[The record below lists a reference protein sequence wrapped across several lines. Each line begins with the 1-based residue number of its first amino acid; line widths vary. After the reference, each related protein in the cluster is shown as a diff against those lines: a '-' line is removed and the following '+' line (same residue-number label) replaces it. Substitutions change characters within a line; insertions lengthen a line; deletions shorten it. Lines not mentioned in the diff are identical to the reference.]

1 MPSAFSIK
9 KSGFRS
15 DLNRFARG
23 QNGSAAVFVAF
34 SMVVLVA
41 AAGIALDA
49 GRGYYLKA
57 RLSQAVDAAALAG
70 GSSYVAGSSDYE
82 AQIQKYFAAN
92 FTDGLMG
99 GSNSAPTISVN
110 AAGDQITVSATAE
123 VPTTLM
129 QVLNL
134 DGMTVSASATVNR
147 SVKGT
152 ELVMVLDTTG
162 SMGFG
167 SSWSNAKTA
176 MAEMLQGL
184 DDLSGDDE
192 FYATFVP
199 MSDRINVGTN
209 KASWLSVGAPAGW
222 NGCMEPREVSDAG
235 FPYAQNDQPPS
246 EAGFLPTAEGYY
258 ISALADQ
265 SFFTCPAQ
273 QILGPTDDVAT
284 IESAIESL
292 SLSGT
297 GRMDEGMA
305 WAWRLLSPEWNG
317 LWSVPDYPADHGDRR
332 KVVVY
337 ITDMYTEA
345 YRYEVGGEAEGNVFG
360 WNKGS
365 QWGFEHFVHVCDQM
379 KDDGIE
385 IHAVY
390 VNGNSHGVSY
400 MQECAT
406 SDAYYHEVTDVAALR
421 DTLEAISGSVTQVWL
436 GQ

>member
-9 KSGFRS
+9 RSVFRS

-41 AAGIALDA
+41 AAGLALDA

-199 MSDRINVGTN
+199 MSDRNQ
-209 KASWLSVGAPAGW
+209 
-222 NGCMEPREVSDAG
+222 R
-235 FPYAQNDQPPS
+235 
-246 EAGFLPTAEGYY
+246 
-258 ISALADQ
+258 
-265 SFFTCPAQ
+265 
-273 QILGPTDDVAT
+273 
-284 IESAIESL
+284 
-292 SLSGT
+292 
-297 GRMDEGMA
+297 R
-305 WAWRLLSPEWNG
+305 
-317 LWSVPDYPADHGDRR
+317 HG
-332 KVVVY
+332 
-337 ITDMYTEA
+337 
-345 YRYEVGGEAEGNVFG
+345 
-360 WNKGS
+360 
-365 QWGFEHFVHVCDQM
+365 
-379 KDDGIE
+379 
-385 IHAVY
+385 
-390 VNGNSHGVSY
+390 
-400 MQECAT
+400 
-406 SDAYYHEVTDVAALR
+406 
-421 DTLEAISGSVTQVWL
+421 
-436 GQ
+436 

>member
-1 MPSAFSIK
+1 MASAFSIRN
-9 KSGFRS
+9 SELRRGMFR
-15 DLNRFARG
+15 FVRG
-23 QNGSAAVFVAF
+23 QDGSAVVFVAF
-34 SMVVLVA
+34 SMIVLVA
-41 AAGIALDA
+41 AAGLAFDA
-49 GRGYYLKA
+49 GRGYFLKA

-70 GSSYVAGSSDYE
+70 GSSYVAGNSDYE

-92 FTDGLMG
+92 MTDNLLGADI
-99 GSNSAPTISVN
+99 SEPTISVN
-110 AAGDQITVSATAE
+110 AAGDEITVTASAQ

-129 QVLNL
+129 RVLNHG
-134 DGMTVSASATVNR
+134 GMTVSASATVNR

-167 SSWSNAKTA
+167 SSWSDAKGA
-176 MAEMLQGL
+176 MTEMLQSL

-199 MSDRINVGTN
+199 MSDRINVGTD
-209 KASWLSVGAPAGW
+209 KSSWLSVSVPADW
-222 NGCMEPREVSDAG
+222 DGCMEPREASHAG
-235 FPYAQNDQPPS
+235 FPYALNDQPPS
-246 EAGFLPTAEGYY
+246 EEGFLPTADGYY
-258 ISALADQ
+258 ISDLADK
-265 SFFTCPAQ
+265 SFFTCPAE
-273 QILGPTDDVAT
+273 ILGPTDDVAS

-305 WAWRLLSPEWNG
+305 WAWRLLSPEWDG
-317 LWSVPDYPADHGDRR
+317 LWSVPDYPAEHGDRR

-360 WNKGS
+360 WNQGS

-406 SDAYYHEVTDVAALR
+406 SAAYYHEVTDVAALR
-421 DTLEAISGSVTQVWL
+421 DALEDIAGSVTQVWL